1 MRGRGGAGA
10 RGPGGPSPPAA
21 RQHPRPG
28 PLPAQGGRRPG
39 RGARVG
45 AWAGSKA
52 GTQSLGRG
60 PKAWLGLRARRLGA
74 QTESWRPL
82 TRDLPRGPTASVSSR
97 QLPHAPEHPVA
108 TLSTSERR
116 AINLTWGKP
125 FDGNS
130 PLIRYV
136 LEMSEN
142 SKGPRP
148 PPAPTKGR
156 AARSPVRSAGSASL
170 RPVRGSRVRHLLV
183 PEPRTQ
189 KIPRRR
195 SLVFLFLLI
204 LHPQAVRSQIS
215 RHHLKGVLNTV
226 CSSI

>member
-1 MRGRGGAGA
+1 M
-10 RGPGGPSPPAA
+10 
-21 RQHPRPG
+21 
-28 PLPAQGGRRPG
+28 
-39 RGARVG
+39 
-45 AWAGSKA
+45 
-52 GTQSLGRG
+52 
-60 PKAWLGLRARRLGA
+60 
-74 QTESWRPL
+74 
-82 TRDLPRGPTASVSSR
+82 
-97 QLPHAPEHPVA
+97 A

-156 AARSPVRSAGSASL
+156 AARSPVWSAASASP
-170 RPVRGSRVRHLLV
+170 RPVRRSRVRHLLN
-183 PEPRTQ
+183 PEPGTQ
-189 KIPRRR
+189 KSPRRR
-195 SLVFLFLLI
+195 SLVFFLFLLI
-204 LHPQAVRSQIS
+204 LHPQAVSSQIS

-226 CSSI
+226 CPSI